1 MLLFPWRTYYHCL
14 QGDCCYSLAMGKGEY
29 YYFFKGG
36 STTIPLEGVL
46 LCPCIGKSRISCKGS
61 ITIYANHGECYYPI
75 LRNITTD
82 SKGNT
87 AIPLQWEKVNIT
99 IHSEAMYYLLWGNTT
114 TPFKRILLPPLSV
127 IKRIVRYL
135 PRDYH
140 SLWGSSTVPLNGEC
154 YSSSKGNTTM
164 PINGRRPCLF

>member
-36 STTIPLEGVL
+36 STTIPFEGVL
-46 LCPCIGKSRISCKGS
+46 LCPCIGKSIIPCKGS
-61 ITIYANHGECYYPI
+61 IIIYANHGECYYPI

-87 AIPLQWEKVNIT
+87 AISLQWEKSEYYYSFRSNVLSPLREHHYSLQENIT
-99 IHSEAMYYLLWGNTT
+99 
-114 TPFKRILLPPLSV
+114 TPIECDKEN
-127 IKRIVRYL
+127 
-135 PRDYH
+135 
-140 SLWGSSTVPLNGEC
+140 STIP
-154 YSSSKGNTTM
+154 SKGL
-164 PINGRRPCLF
+164 PFSLRE